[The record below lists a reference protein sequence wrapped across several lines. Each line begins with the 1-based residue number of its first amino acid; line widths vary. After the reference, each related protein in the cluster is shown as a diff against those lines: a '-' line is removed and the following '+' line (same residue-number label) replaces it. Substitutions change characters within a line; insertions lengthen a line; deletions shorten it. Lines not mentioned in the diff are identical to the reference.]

1 MRVLQLGP
9 YPPPHGGV
17 QTNLVAIHRALRARG
32 DDARVANITSTR
44 RPSENGVDYPRNA
57 AELFYLLV
65 RRRYDIVHVHLGG
78 DLSGR
83 LLALCFLCT
92 LLPGA
97 RTVVTFHSGGYA
109 SSPAGRSAERR
120 DPRGIV
126 FRRFDRIV
134 AVNAEIVSFFERLGV
149 PADRI
154 TLILPHAVDTTVA
167 HDASVSLSPAIA
179 SFVATHSPR
188 FLTVGLLEPEYE
200 IESQIDV
207 LDRVRRVHANAGLVI
222 VGSGSLHE
230 VLARAIDAS
239 PSRDHILLCGD
250 VPHEQTL
257 RLIAG
262 ADVLLRTTRY
272 DGDSVAVRE
281 GLAHATPVVASD
293 NGMRPA
299 GVHLYPIGDV
309 AALER
314 AIETAL
320 AAGRGA
326 GVRDADTRNIDAVLD
341 LYQGLLGASGEAV
354 LHAAQAE

>member
-32 DDARVANITSTR
+32 DEARVANITSTY
-44 RPSENGVDYPRNA
+44 RPSADGVDYPRNA
-57 AELFYLLV
+57 AELLFLLV
-65 RRRYDIVHVHLGG
+65 RRRYDIVHIHLGG
-78 DLSGR
+78 HLSGR

-109 SSPAGRSAERR
+109 SSPAGRSAG
-120 DPRGIV
+120 PRGARAIV
-126 FRRFDRIV
+126 FRRIDRIV

-149 PADRI
+149 PTERI
-154 TLILPHAVDTTVA
+154 TLILPHAVDTSVANDSTVA
-167 HDASVSLSPAIA
+167 LAPAIA
-179 SFVATHSPR
+179 SFVEKRSPR
-188 FLTVGLLEPEYE
+188 FVTVGLLEAEYE
-200 IESQIDV
+200 LESQVDV
-207 LDRVRRVHANAGLVI
+207 LDRVRGAHTDAGLVI
-222 VGSGSLHE
+222 VGSGSLHAS
-230 VLARAIDAS
+230 LARTIDAS

-250 VPHEQTL
+250 VPHDQTL

-281 GLAHATPVVASD
+281 ALALGTPVVASD

-299 GVHLYPIGDV
+299 GVHLYPVGDT

-320 AAGRGA
+320 AAGRAVGEPDT
-326 GVRDADTRNIDAVLD
+326 DARNIDAVLD
-341 LYQGLLGASGEAV
+341 VYHELVGGSRGPV
-354 LHAAQAE
+354 LHMARAE